1 VVEAMA
7 GHRPYRPA
15 LGIEKALQEIRTGR
29 GVVYDA
35 EVADACI
42 SLFTTKR
49 FQFEDIVTN

>member
-1 VVEAMA
+1 MA

-15 LGIEKALQEIRTGR
+15 LGIQKALDEIRIGR

-42 SLFTTKR
+42 SLFSTNR
-49 FQFEDIVTN
+49 FHFEDAVTD